1 MGSGEPTVK
10 KKRTRKTKIVG
21 GATLGLADIETE
33 PRGDPPLPG
42 PLEKTAPKASKT
54 KLDDI
59 TLKRLHLENLNSKLL
74 NLKKPRLKLKQKMSM
89 WEAVALR
96 KRELMHTLY

>member
-1 MGSGEPTVK
+1 LNARPK

-21 GATLGLADIETE
+21 GATLGLADVEAE

-54 KLDDI
+54 KLDDL
-59 TLKRLHLENLNSKLL
+59 TLKDFKVVQKLDL
-74 NLKKPRLKLKQKMSM
+74 QTIIKKIGR
-89 WEAVALR
+89 
-96 KRELMHTLY
+96 T